1 MRGEER
7 RGRKCEWER
16 EKVENA
22 ESIRPKRCAAAVI
35 IDVDTKY

>member
-7 RGRKCEWER
+7 EEVRMGAGES
-16 EKVENA
+16 ENA